1 MSGKNQQNTN
11 SSTSSRAAAHSAR
24 QNTGISRKQNTETKA
39 DIDSPIQMKTGAEGE
54 DLLQGKFES
63 TPKQSA
69 ASSSGAAT
77 GLPGT
82 VQAKMESAFNTSF
95 SDVRITK
102 DSSKA
107 KNIGA
112 KAYTQGNSIH
122 FAPGKFD
129 PNTNSGQELI
139 GHELTHVVQQKQGR
153 VTPSIQGKFQNINTD
168 SALEKEADHMGARAA
183 AGLSVNMGKITE
195 NATPNGPTQFAI
207 ESLKDFKNKTHAG
220 FFARRSGDVSGI
232 DKLITEYVRIKKAK
246 GYDPIH
252 IAVNKEN
259 LERILGA
266 IARYIN
272 RYIDDKGGKNKRSKK
287 FQEFLNNDVKEEKD
301 ILKNSEKALTDAVT
315 ADPSIKPEAPMKSE
329 VANFEAKLVGEDEK
343 TENAKNKPGAAEE
356 QEGFDPEVQELEIAA
371 MLDGALS
378 LPTDAALDD
387 INDTNQYGSDDDKIG
402 NEDALGAA
410 GDSLAFVKS
419 MIGLGTQVAAVFG
432 DSASPEEI
440 KDMIIDLT
448 GSVGSG
454 VETTSKMVSHIA
466 GAAGGEGTKDITG
479 TVGSAAESFNAFFEI
494 MADVIRYFI
503 KKNKTVSVEE
513 EEEEKEQDEIASLK
527 KHAKTQERL
536 EMATKAIGYVRS
548 GFMTA
553 KAIFDVVGN
562 TAAAGSIVGN
572 IVPGLDIAIS
582 TISIVSQGIDLWE
595 ASVSAYKMRKLKL
608 DAQKQLIE
616 KMKKKEVAGNIV
628 PGEDKV
634 YIQKLNDAMKSD
646 KNLRARKANLQLLY
660 DEDTDKL
667 TRAGVNKKKK
677 EEILIRRDNTRDAI
691 EMIDSQ
697 LKENPLANSGIEKG
711 DEDYGTFNVASDL
724 QSAAHGKIFEKSVGI
739 GIELTKIIASILS
752 FIGPAGPAGMILKG
766 VATGVQFAMAGGKA
780 VRAYG
785 RDKAGRANAMKM
797 IDEVSKNGKGAK
809 LDSVK
814 QGGVTSM
821 FDETKS
827 AAAQVGEKKHHHAI
841 IVNNLA
847 KFPSDT
853 VGQLKATESLKNDPV
868 KQGAAIDKIKKK
880 ANSTK
885 SIVGAYG
892 INMDKLLAV
901 NKGKQAKYLAQLL
914 MEA

>member
-11 SSTSSRAAAHSAR
+11 KSNSSRAAAHNAP
-24 QNTGISRKQNTETKA
+24 QNTNISRKQNTSTKA
-39 DIDSPIQMKTGAEGE
+39 DSESPIQMQADLEGE
-54 DLLQGKFES
+54 GLLQGKFES
-63 TPKQSA
+63 SPKQS
-69 ASSSGAAT
+69 SSTSSTTST

-82 VQAKMESAFNTSF
+82 VQAKMEKSFNTSF
-95 SDVRITK
+95 SDVKITK

-112 KAYTQGNSIH
+112 KAYTQGSSIH

-129 PNTNSGQELI
+129 PNTTSGQELI

-168 SALEKEADHMGARAA
+168 SSLEKEADHMGARAA
-183 AGLSVNMGKITE
+183 AGLSVSMGKITE
-195 NATPNGPTQFAI
+195 NATPNGSTQFAI

-329 VANFEAKLVGEDEK
+329 AADFEAKLVGEDEK
-343 TENAKNKPGAAEE
+343 TENAKNKPGAEEE
-356 QEGFDPEVQELEIAA
+356 QEGFDPETQELEIAA

-378 LPTDAALDD
+378 LPTDIALDD
-387 INDTNQYGSDDDKIG
+387 INDNNSYSDDKIG
-402 NEDALGAA
+402 NEDALAAA

-432 DSASPEEI
+432 DSASPDEI
-440 KDMIIDLT
+440 KEMIIDLT
-448 GSVGSG
+448 GSIGSG
-454 VETTSKMVSHIA
+454 VETTANMASHIA
-466 GAAGGEGTKDITG
+466 GAAGDSGTQDITG
-479 TVGSAAESFNAFFEI
+479 TVGSAAEGFNAFFEI
-494 MADVIRYFI
+494 MSDVIRYFI

-553 KAIFDVVGN
+553 KAIFDAVGS
-562 TAAAGSIVGN
+562 AATAGSIVGN
-572 IVPGLDIAIS
+572 VVPGLDIAIS

-628 PGEDKV
+628 PSEDKV
-634 YIQKLNDAMKSD
+634 YIEKLNDAMKSD

-660 DEDTDKL
+660 NEDTDKL

-677 EEILIRRDNTRDAI
+677 EEILIRRDNTREAI
-691 EMIDSQ
+691 EMIDGQ
-697 LKENPLANSGIEKG
+697 LKENPLASSGIEKG

-809 LDSVK
+809 LESVK
-814 QGGVTSM
+814 QSGMTSM

-853 VGQLKATESLKNDPV
+853 VGQLKATESLKNDPA